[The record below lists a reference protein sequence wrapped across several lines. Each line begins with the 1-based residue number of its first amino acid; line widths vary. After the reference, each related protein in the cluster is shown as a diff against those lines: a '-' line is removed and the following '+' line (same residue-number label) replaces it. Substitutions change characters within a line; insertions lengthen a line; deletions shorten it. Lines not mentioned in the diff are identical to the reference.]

1 VVLEIQLAD
10 REILEIRDKAPT
22 GRIVFVSGN
31 FNIVHPGH
39 LRLLKFGAEVGD
51 FLVVGVTPDG
61 GANVTVPS
69 AMRLEAIRA
78 ISLVGHAFVLH
89 EPPDEF
95 VRRLQPHAVVKGKE
109 YQSCYNPEESAV
121 ASYGGKLLFS
131 SGEAQF
137 SSVHLLQREYF
148 ESSLS
153 NIRMPVDYPDR
164 HGFRISDLK
173 SVVNTFTGLRVL
185 VVGDL
190 ILDEYISCDPV
201 GMSQEDP
208 TIVVIPIESKMFM
221 GGAGIVA
228 AHAHGVGAQVSFV
241 TVVGDDERA
250 HFARE
255 YLQDL
260 GVEAH
265 VFVDETRPTSLKQ
278 RFRAMGK
285 TLLRINHLRQHAVSP
300 TIADCMLAR
309 VEELLETTDLILF
322 SDFNYGCL
330 PQRIIDGI
338 SEVADRLGVM
348 IAADSQAS
356 SQLSDIS
363 RFKGARLVTPTEREA
378 RLALRDSDSGL
389 AVLAEQLQ
397 KRAHA
402 ENVIVTL
409 GAEGLLLHAKK
420 GDAYQT
426 DRLPA
431 FNTAPID
438 VAGAGDSFFACV
450 SLGVCAGFD
459 IWRCAYLGAIAAAC
473 QVSRVGNTPLTMHDL
488 INEID
493 RSTRWYAA

>member
-1 VVLEIQLAD
+1 VIQFAESEIQ
-10 REILEIRDKAPT
+10 EIRDKAPT

-61 GANVTVPS
+61 AMNVTVP
-69 AMRLEAIRA
+69 AVMRLEAIRA
-78 ISLVGHAFVLH
+78 ISLVGHAFVLP
-89 EPPDEF
+89 ESPDVF
-95 VRRLQPHAVVKGKE
+95 IRRLQPHAVVKGKE
-109 YQSCYNPEESAV
+109 YQSCQNAEESAV
-121 ASYGGKLLFS
+121 ASYGGELLFS

-137 SSVHLLQREYF
+137 SSIHLLQREYF
-148 ESSLS
+148 EANLS
-153 NIRMPVDYPDR
+153 NIRMPIDYPER

-173 SVVNTFTGLRVL
+173 SVVSRFAGLRVL

-208 TIVVIPIESKMFM
+208 TIVVIPIESKIFM

-241 TVVGDDERA
+241 TVLGDDDRA
-250 HFARE
+250 RFAQE

-300 TIADCMLAR
+300 TIVDSMLAR
-309 VEELLETTDLILF
+309 VEDLLETTDLILF

-338 SEVADRLGVM
+338 TEVAAQRGVM

-363 RFKGARLVTPTEREA
+363 RFKGTSLVTPTEREA
-378 RLALRDSDSGL
+378 RLALRDTDSGL

-397 KRAHA
+397 KRARA
-402 ENVIVTL
+402 KNVIVTL

-420 GDAYQT
+420 AGTYQT

-431 FNTAPID
+431 FNTAPVD

-459 IWRCAYLGAIAAAC
+459 VWQCAYLGSIAAAC
-473 QVSRVGNTPLTMHDL
+473 QVSRVGNTPLTLHDL
-488 INEID
+488 LVEID
-493 RSTRWYAA
+493 RSTRWYAN